1 VRIKSLGRNQMN
13 DPVTIERSDLHD
25 ILYVGR
31 ILAEVLD
38 GKYVTPE
45 EERRL
50 TFAYKLLGDLIIKF
64 ANENH

>member
-1 VRIKSLGRNQMN
+1 MN
-13 DPVTIERSDLHD
+13 DPITIERQDFRDVLQ
-25 ILYVGR
+25 IGR

-50 TFAYKLLGDLIIKF
+50 TFAYRVMEDLILKY
-64 ANENH
+64 ANENHH